1 MRPFKRIPIGVVRI
15 GAAMVV
21 LVPLSLG
28 AGYIIFNNPDA
39 RDARGRSATW
49 RMELPARSSQGD
61 MNALCVRLRS
71 APNPAVPAGARERAE
86 ILHEIGRLRTSE
98 SRAFLLKVA
107 QDPGNEIIER
117 LAAVSALGDV
127 GDVRALNEIAA
138 TTTETLVQAKIDA
151 VRRKNLGQR
160 GGGKA

>member
-1 MRPFKRIPIGVVRI
+1 MPIGLVQV

-28 AGYIIFNNPDA
+28 AGYIIFNDHDA
-39 RDARGRSATW
+39 REARGRSASW
-49 RMELPARSSQGD
+49 RMDLPAGSSSQGD
-61 MNALCVRLRS
+61 LNALCVRLRS

-86 ILHEIGRLRTSE
+86 ILHEIGRLRTAE

-107 QDPGNEIIER
+107 QNPGNEIIER

-127 GDVRALNEIAA
+127 GDMRALNEIAA
-138 TTTETLVQAKIDA
+138 ATTETLVQAKIDA
-151 VRRKNLGQR
+151 VRRKNPGQR
-160 GGGKA
+160 GGKA